1 MKRLGVV
8 IVTWIA
14 VLALAECAV
23 TIFVGPTGRKTID
36 EFEWMIQDPV
46 RGWMNLPGY
55 RHSDR
60 KTLRINSLGLRGPEF
75 AIPKPPGVL
84 RILCLGDSATFGIQ
98 GVMPSIYDGNYP
110 ETLASLLSARGA
122 TRIEIVNAG
131 VIGYSSSHGL
141 RFLATTGLDL
151 EPDIVTVRFG
161 FNDHVPSWN
170 PPLRQAE
177 SRNPLFRELLYATHD
192 LELVRLGLNA
202 YQSRPSL
209 HPEKF
214 SGPWV
219 SPEEFE
225 YNLQRIVDLSRD
237 TGAHVLFIDY
247 PLRRVERGM
256 GQMEDRWLGFWGN
269 ATLAEFHEKHYGY
282 QQIASDVASA
292 NGVPVV
298 ETRPLLE
305 VADPPGF
312 DDIDLVH
319 PIEPGVR
326 IIANAVLDRLV
337 QLDWIPAENLPAAA
351 RTADRNPARIAEPP
365 GPTRK
370 DATQ

>member
-1 MKRLGVV
+1 MKRFGVV
-8 IVTWIA
+8 LVTWIA
-14 VLALAECAV
+14 VLGVAEC
-23 TIFVGPTGRKTID
+23 TISSFFGPTGRKSID

-75 AIPKPPGVL
+75 ANPKPPGVL
-84 RILCLGDSATFGIQ
+84 RILCIGDSATFGIQ

-110 ETLASLLSARGA
+110 ETLAALLASRGA

-141 RFLATTGLDL
+141 RFLATVGLDL

-177 SRNPLFRELLYATHD
+177 NRNPLLRELLYATHD

-202 YQSRPSL
+202 YQSLPSL
-209 HPEKF
+209 HPQKF

-219 SPEEFE
+219 SSEEFE

-237 TGAHVLFIDY
+237 AGARVLFIDY
-247 PLRRVERGM
+247 PLRRIERGM
-256 GQMEDRWLGFWGN
+256 GQMEDKWLGFWGN

-282 QQIASDVASA
+282 QQIAADVAAA
-292 NGVPVV
+292 NRVPFV
-298 ETRPLLE
+298 ETRPFLE

-319 PIEPGVR
+319 PIEPGVQ
-326 IIANAVLDRLV
+326 IIANTVLDRLV
-337 QLDWIPAENLPAAA
+337 QLNWIPAENLPPAMRATTNA
-351 RTADRNPARIAEPP
+351 RAR
-365 GPTRK
+365 PTPKEEEAIR
-370 DATQ
+370 